1 MESRACGRLIN
12 TWSTAAALLQI
23 SVSNFYVELMKTM
36 GTCVINAETYHRVHS
51 IYYVLTDPNLIQY
64 VNGGLYVHFE
74 LSEIKPF
81 LCLCNI
87 RRNTLFFSLTR
98 IKISRSL
105 TFQNLQCY
113 FSATLIVR
121 LTQFR
126 FCIRSVCCKL

>member
-1 MESRACGRLIN
+1 MILDYNQERVKTLKTCFDHSTAGLFLLQFQEVDCFWVQTPKIEIINQEKMESRACGRLIN
-12 TWSTAAALLQI
+12 TWSTAVALLQI

-81 LCLCNI
+81 LCLW
-87 RRNTLFFSLTR
+87 
-98 IKISRSL
+98 
-105 TFQNLQCY
+105 
-113 FSATLIVR
+113 
-121 LTQFR
+121 
-126 FCIRSVCCKL
+126 

>member
-12 TWSTAAALLQI
+12 TWSTAVALLQI

-51 IYYVLTDPNLIQY
+51 INYVLTDPNLIQY

-81 LCLCNI
+81 LCLW
-87 RRNTLFFSLTR
+87 
-98 IKISRSL
+98 
-105 TFQNLQCY
+105 
-113 FSATLIVR
+113 
-121 LTQFR
+121 
-126 FCIRSVCCKL
+126 